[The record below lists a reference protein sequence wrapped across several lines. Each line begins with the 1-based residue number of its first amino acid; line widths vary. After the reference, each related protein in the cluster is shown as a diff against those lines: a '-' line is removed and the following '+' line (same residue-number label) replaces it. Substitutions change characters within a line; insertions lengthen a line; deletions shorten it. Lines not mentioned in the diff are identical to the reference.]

1 MRKTA
6 LVFGLLTAVAVWPM
20 AHAAVSTY
28 KANLSGPSEVPPV
41 AGGGSG
47 TAQVT
52 VDPATKAISWRV
64 DYSGLSGPVAA
75 AHIHC
80 GAAPGANAG
89 VAVPLGTA
97 PNLASPITG
106 SGALTDAQM
115 ADLTSGKCYINLH
128 TADNKGGEVRG
139 QLAQ

>member
-1 MRKTA
+1 MRKTV
-6 LVFGLLTAVAVWPM
+6 LVFGLLAAVAAWPM
-20 AHAAVSTY
+20 AHAAVTAY
-28 KANLSGPSEVPPV
+28 HATLGGTSEVPPV

-47 TAQVT
+47 SAQVN
-52 VDPATKAISWRV
+52 VDAAAKQVSWRV

-89 VAVPLGTA
+89 VAIALGAA

-115 ADLTSGKCYINLH
+115 ADLIGGKCYVNLH
-128 TADNKGGEVRG
+128 TAANKGGEVRG
-139 QLAQ
+139 QLAP

>member
-6 LVFGLLTAVAVWPM
+6 LVFGLLATVAAWPM
-20 AHAAVSTY
+20 AQAAVSTW
-28 KANLSGPSEVPPV
+28 KANLSGASEVPPV
-41 AGGGSG
+41 AGGGTG
-47 TAQVT
+47 TAQVN

-64 DYSGLSGPVAA
+64 DYSGLSGPLAA

-80 GAAPGANAG
+80 GAGPGVSG
-89 VAVPLGTA
+89 PVAVPLGAA

-106 SGALTDAQM
+106 TGALTDSQL
-115 ADLTSGKCYINLH
+115 ADLTAGNCYVNLH
-128 TADNKGGEVRG
+128 TGANKGGEIRG